1 MFTEDLVYLIVKYLL
16 EGLAV
21 AVSAFYLSSK
31 KTSVKE
37 TIMLGTV
44 ASVTFLL
51 LDLFSPSI
59 GSSTR
64 TGAGLGIGLQ
74 RVGFEPFEDAKK
86 RKELERRKHAAKV
99 LVQGFEDGDAPE
111 EVMNVVET
119 PEGYRNYG
127 GFTY

>member
-37 TIMLGTV
+37 TVMLGTV

-86 RKELERRKHAAKV
+86 RKEQERRKQAAKV
-99 LVQGFEDGDAPE
+99 LVQGFQDGDAPE
-111 EVMNVVET
+111 EATEAYHNF
-119 PEGYRNYG
+119 G

>member
-1 MFTEDLVYLIVKYLL
+1 MFAEDVVYLVIKYLL

-31 KTSVKE
+31 KTTVKE
-37 TIMLGTV
+37 TVMLGTV

-74 RVGFEPFEDAKK
+74 RVGFEAFEDAKK
-86 RKELERRKHAAKV
+86 RQEHERRKRAAAV
-99 LVQGFEDGDAPE
+99 MVQGFTDGSAPE
-111 EVMNVVET
+111 EE
-119 PEGYRNYG
+119 PGEGYRNYSG
-127 GFTY
+127 MTY